1 MDYKEEV
8 FPLNNFALFSKG
20 WYSPVNDD
28 EDLLT
33 TVKHVLALDGYEFI
47 SNYND
52 VLCILLSEIDRYNKY
67 LDSVNARTLDLFTL
81 WKESSEE
88 KNLWYK
94 DISNEEAIVR
104 VIAKFLRYMDSK
116 YIKLQCPFYSRK
128 LTKKYGLTLRP
139 FFYKKSEQGTTY
151 KEMNRVANKYFN
163 Q

>member
-1 MDYKEEV
+1 MNYKEEV
-8 FPLNNFALFSKG
+8 FPLNNFALLCKG
-20 WYSPVNDD
+20 WYSPVKDG

-33 TVKHVLALDGYEFI
+33 TLKHVLALDGYELI

-52 VLCILLSEIDRYNKY
+52 VICILLSEIDRYNKY
-67 LDSVNARTLDLFTL
+67 LDSVNVKTLDLFTFC
-81 WKESSEE
+81 KEISEE
-88 KNLWYK
+88 KNLWHK

-104 VIAKFLRYMDSK
+104 IIAKFLRYMDSK
-116 YIKLQCPFYSRK
+116 YIKLQCPVYSRK

-163 Q
+163 

>member
-67 LDSVNARTLDLFTL
+67 LDSVNARILDLFTL

-88 KNLWYK
+88 KNLWHK

>member
-33 TVKHVLALDGYEFI
+33 TVKHVLALDGYDFI

-67 LDSVNARTLDLFTL
+67 LNSVNARTLDLFTL

-88 KNLWYK
+88 KNLWHK

>member
-52 VLCILLSEIDRYNKY
+52 ILCILLSKIDRYNKY
-67 LDSVNARTLDLFTL
+67 LDSVNVRTLDLFTL

-88 KNLWYK
+88 KNLWHK

>member
-1 MDYKEEV
+1 MDYSKEY

-33 TVKHVLALDGYEFI
+33 TVKHVLALDGYELI

-67 LDSVNARTLDLFTL
+67 LDSVNANTLNLFKFR
-81 WKESSEE
+81 KEISEE
-88 KNLWYK
+88 KNLWHK

-104 VIAKFLRYMDSK
+104 VIAKFLRYMDNK
-116 YIKLQCPFYSRK
+116 YMKLKRPVYNRK
-128 LTKKYGLTLRP
+128 LTKKYGLTLQP
-139 FFYKKSEQGTTY
+139 FFYKKSKQGTTY

>member
-81 WKESSEE
+81 WKKSSEE
-88 KNLWYK
+88 KNLWHK

>member
-1 MDYKEEV
+1 MDYSKEY

-20 WYSPVNDD
+20 WYAPVNDD

-33 TVKHVLALDGYEFI
+33 TVKHVLELDGYDFI

-52 VLCILLSEIDRYNKY
+52 VLCILLSKIDRYNKY
-67 LDSVNARTLDLFTL
+67 LDSVNAITLDLFTL

-88 KNLWYK
+88 KNLWHK

-104 VIAKFLRYMDSK
+104 VIANFLRYMDNK
-116 YIKLQCPFYSRK
+116 YMKLKRPVYNRE
-128 LTKKYGLTLRP
+128 LIKKYGLTLQP

>member
-88 KNLWYK
+88 KNLWHK

-104 VIAKFLRYMDSK
+104 VIAKFLRYMDNRYMRLK
-116 YIKLQCPFYSRK
+116 RPVYNRELI
-128 LTKKYGLTLRP
+128 KKYGLTLQP
-139 FFYKKSEQGTTY
+139 FFYKKSKQGTTY

>member
-33 TVKHVLALDGYEFI
+33 TVKHVLSLDGYEFI

-88 KNLWYK
+88 KNLWHK

>member
-33 TVKHVLALDGYEFI
+33 TVKHVLVLDGYDFI
-47 SNYND
+47 SSYND

-88 KNLWYK
+88 KNLWHK

>member
-1 MDYKEEV
+1 MNYKEEV

-52 VLCILLSEIDRYNKY
+52 VLCILLNEIDRYNKY
-67 LDSVNARTLDLFTL
+67 LYSVNAKTLDLF
-81 WKESSEE
+81 KESSEE
-88 KNLWYK
+88 KNLWHK

-116 YIKLQCPFYSRK
+116 YIKLQCPVYNRK
-128 LTKKYGLTLRP
+128 LTKKYGLTLQP
-139 FFYKKSEQGTTY
+139 FFYKKSKQGTTY